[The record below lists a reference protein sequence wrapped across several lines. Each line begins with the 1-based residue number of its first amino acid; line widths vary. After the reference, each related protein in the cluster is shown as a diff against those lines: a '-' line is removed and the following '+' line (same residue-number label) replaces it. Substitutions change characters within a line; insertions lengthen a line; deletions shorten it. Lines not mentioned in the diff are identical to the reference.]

1 MVYLVLSGN
10 KNRRYELKK
19 LSSNLQAKKKNGHI
33 GSGLVLYFIGLV
45 AYLNGGVHIGEET
58 VKTSENILRTRNR

>member
-19 LSSNLQAKKKNGHI
+19 LSSNLQAKKNGHI
-33 GSGLVLYFIGLV
+33 GSGLVLYFVGFV
-45 AYLNGGVHIGEET
+45 AYLNGGVHIGEEM